1 MTKLMLTALMFC
13 SSLSLAAEAEAPS
26 TAIQKKKP
34 SKLSKVEAPADN
46 AAFSGLG
53 TGSLSTASPKKA
65 SVVRG
70 GTGSA
75 PQK

>member
-34 SKLSKVEAPADN
+34 SKISKVEAPADST
-46 AAFSGLG
+46 APSGLG
-53 TGSLSTASPKKA
+53 TGGLSTASTKKA
-65 SVVRG
+65 AVVR